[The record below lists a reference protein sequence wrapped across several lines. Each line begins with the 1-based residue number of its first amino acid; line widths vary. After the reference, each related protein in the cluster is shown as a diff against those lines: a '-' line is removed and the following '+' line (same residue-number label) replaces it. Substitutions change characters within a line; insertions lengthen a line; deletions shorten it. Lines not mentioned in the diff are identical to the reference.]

1 MMSPKSR
8 LSIIIPAF
16 NEEENLP
23 EIVTRLHALDPALAE
38 RGLELEI
45 VVIDDHSSDA
55 TCQVG
60 KALASKHSGMRY
72 VRLSRNSGSHI
83 ACAAGL
89 DQCTGDAAIV
99 MAADLQDPPEIV
111 LKLADEWQRGNDVVW
126 AVRSKREGE
135 SWSTLLTSW
144 LFNSLMKHAFPDL
157 PRKGADFVLVS
168 RRVIDA
174 YNAMREKNPNI
185 NLAFRWCGFRQ
196 SSFEYVKQA
205 RHAGKSRF
213 TLAKKLK
220 VFVDSIV
227 GYSYAPLRVTAVLGA
242 SLFVVGCVAAL
253 AAVVGRLAGASWATF
268 GIAMVL
274 AVTLA
279 GQGIT
284 LVALGL
290 LGEYT
295 WRALD
300 EARGRPRY
308 LIEESAGPTAVD
320 SAARNAS
327 REPVIEQKLR
337 VARQESWEGR

>member
-1 MMSPKSR
+1 MMSPNQTI
-8 LSIIIPAF
+8 SIIIPAY

-23 EIVTRLHALDPALAE
+23 EIVKRLEALEPALAE

-55 TCQVG
+55 TYQIG
-60 KALASKHSGMRY
+60 KALATEHAGMRY
-72 VRLSRNSGSHI
+72 VRLSRNCGSHI

-89 DQCTGDAAIV
+89 EQCTGDAAIV

-135 SWSTLLTSW
+135 SWSTLLSSW
-144 LFNSLMKHAFPDL
+144 LFNSLMKHVFPDL

-196 SSFEYVKQA
+196 ASFEYVKQA

-227 GYSYAPLRVTAVLGA
+227 GYSYAPLRLTAVLGA
-242 SLFVVGCVAAL
+242 SLF
-253 AAVVGRLAGASWATF
+253 LAGLVAGTTAVIARIAGSSWTTF
-268 GIAMVL
+268 GIVVIL
-274 AVTLA
+274 AVMLA
-279 GQGIT
+279 GQGDT

-308 LIEESAGPTAVD
+308 LIEDSAGPVTVD
-320 SAARNAS
+320 SARNAS
-327 REPVIEQKLR
+327 RAEQGLL
-337 VARQESWEGR
+337 ATQESWEG